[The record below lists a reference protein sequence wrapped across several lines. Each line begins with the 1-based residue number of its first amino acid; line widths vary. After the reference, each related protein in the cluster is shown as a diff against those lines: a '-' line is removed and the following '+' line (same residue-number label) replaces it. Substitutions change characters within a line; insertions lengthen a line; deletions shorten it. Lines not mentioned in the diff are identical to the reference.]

1 MKGIPLAEL
10 IQPTL
15 DALRELGGS
24 GKTDEIYKIVSKGYS
39 DEALAIV
46 HNPNKG
52 PQTEI
57 DYRLAWAR
65 TYLRKAGYI
74 ENSSRGVWALT
85 NSAREELKA
94 SGKLIVDGEEIEKRA
109 RQGGEEIEGPSD
121 ADEWKADLLRVLV
134 DKVTS
139 EAFERLARHMLR
151 EAGFTD
157 VEVTPP
163 AGDKGIDGTAVLTIN
178 GLSAF
183 RVAFQCKKYK
193 ESKRVTPKEIRDF
206 RGAMVGRADRGI
218 FITTATFTQGAA
230 EEAAR
235 MGATLIDLMN
245 GDKLLEKLKEYSLG
259 VATEQDGTV
268 AIDRAWFQN
277 L

>member
-15 DALRELGGS
+15 DALIKLGGS
-24 GKTDEIYKIVSKGYS
+24 GRVGEIYKIVSAKYPSLELHRG
-39 DEALAIV
+39 
-46 HNPNKG
+46 G
-52 PQTEI
+52 PRTEVE
-57 DYRLAWAR
+57 YRLGWAR
-65 TYLRKAGYI
+65 TYLKRTGYI
-74 ENSSRGVWALT
+74 EDSSHGVWTLT
-85 NSAREELKA
+85 DSARQELKA
-94 SGKLIVDGEEIEKRA
+94 NRGKLPVDGKEIEKRA
-109 RQGGEEIEGPSD
+109 RRKGAKIEDSPD
-121 ADEWKADLLRVLV
+121 PDEWKEGLLRVLV
-134 DKVTS
+134 DEVTFD
-139 EAFERLARHMLR
+139 AFERLARRVLR

-163 AGDKGIDGTAVLTIN
+163 TGDKGIDGTAVLTIN

-193 ESKRVTPKEIRDF
+193 ESIRVTSKEIRDF

-218 FITTATFTQGAA
+218 FITTATFTRGAV

-235 MGATLIDLMN
+235 VGATLIDLMN

-259 VATEQDGTV
+259 VKTGD
-268 AIDRAWFQN
+268 DRAVAVDHDWFRN